1 MGYIQILGCYSAS
14 MTLNKHQSSQVLF
27 HKNQTY
33 LIDCGEATQAL
44 INKQECEIRDFG
56 SFRLSKLKANAHLRN
71 PLTNQLIYRPER
83 VKLRFKA
90 SKKINKLINE

>member
-1 MGYIQILGCYSAS
+1 LSRQKLKRQLKEKNPKLNNSELETILDSFTS
-14 MTLNKHQSSQVLF
+14 F
-27 HKNQTY
+27 
-33 LIDCGEATQAL
+33 IIQAL

-71 PLTNQLIYRPER
+71 PLTNELIYRPER
-83 VKLRFKA
+83 VKLKFKA